1 MSHTIF
7 GTAHL
12 GICRCICATNPD
24 GCPLH
29 QKPEPVAHDVS
40 FTTEGETVI
49 ATLTPTTLTGE
60 HLQTANDQLLA
71 VARMQ
76 RAQIDAPDRT
86 VCQHTGEIAT
96 LTKQRDDA
104 RDELS
109 NMVDL
114 TIQVGKLGDYLKHA
128 LADCDDERERAD
140 DWAEKYDAAQCRMD
154 EMASEIR
161 ELRGE
166 K

>member
-12 GICRCICATNPD
+12 GQARCICATNPD

-29 QKPEPVAHDVS
+29 QS
-40 FTTEGETVI
+40 TEV
-49 ATLTPTTLTGE
+49 
-60 HLQTANDQLLA
+60 
-71 VARMQ
+71 
-76 RAQIDAPDRT
+76 IDAPDRT

-96 LTKQRDDA
+96 LTKQRDDS

-128 LADCDDERERAD
+128 LADRENERERAD

-154 EMASEIR
+154 ELAEEVR
-161 ELRGE
+161 QLRGD